1 MQRPKFGDFM
11 TNEKD
16 LANIVKY
23 AKSHCEDRCPADRDP
38 AACISLIEMCE
49 ILGEDPPLCFEDTK
63 GFTKAYFVAKV
74 KDAEKKHGKPIKAV
88 LADYNLRGVK
98 TLEDNIEKMEVEFAL
113 KAIKALDEK
122 RADSKQSAK

>member
-1 MQRPKFGDFM
+1 M
-11 TNEKD
+11 TSEKD

-38 AACISLIEMCE
+38 AACIALINICEM
-49 ILGEDPPLCFEDTK
+49 LDEDPPLCFEDTK

-74 KDAEKKHGKPIKAV
+74 KEVEKKHGRPINAV
-88 LADYNLRGVK
+88 LAEYNSRGVK
-98 TLEDNIEKMEVEFAL
+98 TLEDNVEKMEVEFAI

-122 RADSKQSAK
+122 SDESKQSPK